1 MKMSK
6 VWFVVFGGVVL
17 VSAVASAQVR
27 VVGPPPEPKVEWL
40 RSPMVLEAPMPVAE
54 VSEARGG
61 WSAIATT
68 HDFTGFAVNG
78 VRLDVL
84 SFEIDAR
91 RDGCEIDVVTQ
102 VIVEPGHDKDVVLS
116 FEVLRGEETV
126 WTYSTREWGVDS
138 GSTAQRTWT
147 ASPRVASARCRELAE
162 GDGLLLHVTYRVAND
177 V

>member
-1 MKMSK
+1 MATARRL
-6 VWFVVFGGVVL
+6 VILGGAIL
-17 VSAVASAQVR
+17 AAVAASAQVR

-68 HDFTGFAVNG
+68 HDFTGYAVNG
-78 VRLDVL
+78 VRLDIL

-91 RDGCEIDVVTQ
+91 RDGCDLDIVTQ

-116 FEVLRGEETV
+116 FEVFRGEETV
-126 WTYSTREWGVDS
+126 WSYSTREWGVDS
-138 GSTAQRTWT
+138 GSTAQRTWSV
-147 ASPRVASARCRELAE
+147 SPRVPAARCRELAE
-162 GDGLLLHVTYRVAND
+162 AEDLLLHVTYRVAND